1 MLLVEADFIIL
12 ENAMCDEA
20 HWLHLP
26 NHKNLKLLWHYCQE
40 QLVWAI
46 YKGD

>member
-26 NHKNLKLLWHYCQE
+26 NHKNLEALVALLSRATGLGY
-40 QLVWAI
+40 L
-46 YKGD
+46 